1 MKPELIQSPSRASA
15 ADTEPTPK
23 LSRAIVE
30 HYARRAHRLRSAAM
44 GRAAKSAV
52 AALAAGFEAI
62 FQAFKRSRDR
72 RKAIGELSR
81 LNARTLKDIG
91 IERSQIPI
99 IVEQLLERRKA
110 DGVAEKAYPL
120 RLLTSA
126 PAQPAADDDECC
138 PPLAA

>member
-15 ADTEPTPK
+15 ADTEPTPS
-23 LSRAIVE
+23 LSRATLE
-30 HYARRAHRLRSAAM
+30 HYARRAHRLRSAAI

-52 AALAAGFEAI
+52 AALAGRFEAI
-62 FQAFKRSRDR
+62 FQDFKQSRDR

-81 LNARTLKDIG
+81 LSERTLKDIG
-91 IERSQIPI
+91 IERSQIPM

-110 DGVAEKAYPL
+110 DGVAGKAYPL
-120 RLLTSA
+120 RLLRSA
-126 PAQPAADDDECC
+126 PAQPAADDECC